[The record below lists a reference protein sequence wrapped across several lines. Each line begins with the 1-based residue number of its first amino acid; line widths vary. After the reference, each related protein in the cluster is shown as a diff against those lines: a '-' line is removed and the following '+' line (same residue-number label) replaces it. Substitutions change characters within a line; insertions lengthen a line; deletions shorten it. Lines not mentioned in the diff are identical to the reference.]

1 LTGEF
6 GIKKVLFEET
16 AEEGVRTVD
25 SWLLG
30 LGLAELELPPPKIEW
45 GPPAGVEG

>member
-16 AEEGVRTVD
+16 AEEGVRTVE
-25 SWLLG
+25 SWLLA
-30 LGLAELELPPPKIEW
+30 LAELELPPPKIEW